1 MMQIEKWIQNKLD
14 KVEALLLEK
23 EQKVDQYFQA
33 SSTLCHSLKTLP
45 YLPQEDNTRA
55 RTAFSTFRENFEAG
69 LLLHKT
75 DKGWLVIDKFSHGV
89 REEVPYFLVELPK
102 MTSLQVLRIHP
113 NYFTASQNNKLQLP
127 YFSKEANALLFKPCD
142 SYAFILFSEFPNVIL
157 RYISDEIHE
166 YLLKAF
172 AY

>member
-1 MMQIEKWIQNKLD
+1 MLQIEKWIQNSLD
-14 KVEALLLEK
+14 KVESLLLEK
-23 EQKVDQYFQA
+23 EEKVDQYFQA
-33 SSTLCHSLKTLP
+33 SSQLCQSLKTLP
-45 YLPQEDNTRA
+45 YLPQEDRMRA
-55 RTAFSTFRENFEAG
+55 KTAFGTFRENFEAG

-89 REEVPYFLVELPK
+89 REDAPHFLIDLPE
-102 MTSLQVLRIHP
+102 MTTLQVLRIHP
-113 NYFTASQNNKLQLP
+113 NFFAVQNNKLHLP
-127 YFSKEANALLFKPCD
+127 FFSKEANALLFKPCD

>member
-1 MMQIEKWIQNKLD
+1 MLQIEKWIQNSLD

-33 SSTLCHSLKTLP
+33 SSQLCQSLKTLP
-45 YLPQEDNTRA
+45 YLPQEDGTRA
-55 RTAFSTFRENFEAG
+55 KTAFGTFRENFEAG

-89 REEVPYFLVELPK
+89 KEDLPYFLVDLPA

-113 NYFTASQNNKLQLP
+113 NFFTTQNNKLHLP
-127 YFSKEANALLFKPCD
+127 FFSKEANALLFKPCD